1 MKKAFFRC
9 APWSLNSANSKK
21 STARSRSQRR
31 RLCCEALE
39 KRTVFNASGIGSMIP
54 AAIESIDGTGNNVQH
69 PTWGSA
75 GVDLLRIAPAAYTD
89 GIFSPA
95 GADRPSARAISN
107 AVAAQAPGVDVLNN
121 RNLSAFVYAW
131 GQFIDHDLDLTPTGA
146 TAFNIAVPT
155 GDSSFDPNSTGTAV
169 ISLNR
174 SITDPAT
181 GTSASNPAQQV
192 NVITAYLD
200 GSMIYG
206 SDAVRAAAL
215 RALRGGL
222 LATSA
227 GDLLPFN
234 TAGLP
239 NANDAHIV
247 PDSQLFLAGDVRANE
262 NIELTAL
269 QTLFVREHNYQ
280 ATQLAVLHPTW
291 TDEQL
296 FQAARAIVI
305 GEIQSITYNEFLP
318 ALLGPNAL
326 PQYRGYDASVNSG
339 ITNEFSTAAYRF
351 GHSAVGNDV
360 EFLNNNGSDVAPDMS
375 FAQVFFNPPVLE
387 QMGIDPILKYLASDD
402 MQEIDTKVV
411 DPLRDFLFGA
421 PGQGGMDLASLNI
434 QRGRDNGLAS
444 YNNTRIALGLKPAQT
459 FADIT
464 SDPTLQAELQSVYG
478 TVEKVDLWVGG
489 LAEPHVGGGSLGQT
503 FTRIIADQFQR
514 LRDGDRFFYLN
525 QFHGAQLFAIQNTT
539 LADIIRRNS
548 NTTNLQSNVFFYQT
562 SISGR
567 VTASDGRTIT
577 GVGGIIIQLFD
588 TDGTLLATTTT
599 AADGSYHFDQPGL
612 GVYTVTETNP
622 DGTTQSKTVTITRS
636 QAITGVDF
644 SETPRG
650 GGGGGHDH
658 HGGGWTGRSDGWG
671 LPGGGLGGWW

>member
-1 MKKAFFRC
+1 MKKAFSFC
-9 APWSLNSANSKK
+9 APSSVTFTNAKTPNSRKRFQN
-21 STARSRSQRR
+21 R
-31 RLCCEALE
+31 RLACESLE
-39 KRTVFNASGIGSMIP
+39 QRMVFSGSPLSSGFP
-54 AAIESIDGTGNNVQH
+54 AAIESINGTGNNLQN

-89 GIFSPA
+89 GISSPA

-107 AVAAQAPGVDVLNN
+107 AVAAQAPGVDILNN
-121 RNLSAFVYAW
+121 RDLSAFVYAW
-131 GQFIDHDLDLTPTGA
+131 GQFIDHDLDLTPTGT
-146 TAFNIAVPT
+146 TAFNIAVPA
-155 GDSSFDPNSTGTAV
+155 GDPQFDPTGTGTAV
-169 ISLNR
+169 ITLNR
-174 SITDPAT
+174 SVTDPAT
-181 GTSASNPAQQV
+181 GTSTSNPAQQP
-192 NVITAYLD
+192 NVITAFID

-206 SDAVRAAAL
+206 SDSARAAAL
-215 RALRGGL
+215 RTFQGGL

-239 NANDAHIV
+239 NANDAHIF

-262 NIELTAL
+262 NVELTAL

-280 ATQLAVLHPTW
+280 AGLLAAAHPTW

-296 FQAARAIVI
+296 YQGARAIVI

-318 ALLGPNAL
+318 ALLGNNAL
-326 PQYRGYDASVNSG
+326 SPYHGYSASVNPG

-360 EFLNNNGSDVAPDMS
+360 EFLDNNGSDVAPDMS
-375 FAQVFFNPPVLE
+375 FAQVFFNPAVVE
-387 QMGIDPILKYLASDD
+387 QTGIDPILKYLASDD

-444 YNNTRIALGLKPAQT
+444 YNNTRIALGLKPAKT

-464 SDPTLQAELQSVYG
+464 PDPSLQAELQQVYG
-478 TVEKVDLWVGG
+478 TVDKVDLWVGG
-489 LAEPHVGGGSLGQT
+489 LAEAHVNGGSLGQT

-525 QFHGAQLFAIQNTT
+525 QFHGQQLWAIQNTT
-539 LADIIRRNS
+539 LADVIERNS
-548 NTTNLQSNVFFYQT
+548 TTTNLQANVFYFST

-567 VTASDGRTIT
+567 VTAVVNGRLAGLSGVTMQLLDST
-577 GVGGIIIQLFD
+577 GAVV
-588 TDGTLLATTTT
+588 ATTTT
-599 AADGSYHFDQPGL
+599 AADGTYKFDQPGM
-612 GVYTVTETNP
+612 GTYTVMEVAPNGNTPT
-622 DGTTQSKTVTITRS
+622 KTVTLTRG
-636 QAITGVDF
+636 QAITGIDF
-644 SETPRG
+644 GDLLRRRPG
-650 GGGGGHDH
+650 GPGGPCGDTTNPSSWAQG
-658 HGGGWTGRSDGWG
+658 SDTWG
-671 LPGGGLGGWW
+671 LA